1 MEHRLTVKYF
11 SGGRA
16 GGFLGSL
23 LVLACLLMSIALP
36 ARAAGLDYR
45 VELDVPKAYRD
56 LLEKNLDI
64 NRWHNN
70 PLLSTA
76 QLQSLYQAAPDD
88 IRKLLATE
96 GFYSPE
102 ITASIALQDKPVH
115 IRFVIVPGVPVQ
127 VEKFNLSLQGAVDQ
141 TPEVRDKL
149 LAQLRQARLLPAGS
163 VFRQAAWESAKR
175 DALKALLIERFPAA
189 RIVASQAVVNPQT
202 RRATLSL
209 VLDSGPAFSFG
220 ALHIS
225 GLQRYPGNIVE
236 RLNPIQPGTPY
247 SQAKLLEFQA
257 RLQDTGY
264 FRTVSVSAD
273 TDPAHTDNV
282 PVQVNVVENPSG
294 KLGFGIGVS
303 TDSGLRGQIEY
314 QDLNVMQ
321 HGWRFKSLV
330 KLETRQQ
337 SLNAE
342 LQLPRNEQGYLDSIN
357 AFHERTDI
365 EGENSVRNGAG
376 VKRRR
381 TKGRI
386 ETTLA
391 TQYQIEHQS
400 IAGAAA
406 NNLKAL
412 TLNYTWTYRNVN
424 NPLFPT
430 RGYVFSAELGG
441 ATRALL
447 SDQDFVRGYTRAVY
461 YQPIGQRDG
470 LILRGELGGVLATS
484 RNGIPSDFLFRTG
497 GDQSVRGYSYL
508 SLGVKQANAIVGGRY
523 LAVGSVEYDHWLTEH
538 WGAAVF
544 YDVGDAA
551 DSLPDLH
558 LVQGYGVGARW
569 KSPVGP
575 LNLDL
580 AYGQAVHAVRL
591 HFSIGVSF

>member
-1 MEHRLTVKYF
+1 
-11 SGGRA
+11 
-16 GGFLGSL
+16 L
-23 LVLACLLMSIALP
+23 LVLVGMLIGMALP
-36 ARAAGLDYR
+36 VFAAGLDYR
-45 VELDVPKAYRD
+45 VELDVPHAYRD

-70 PLLSTA
+70 PMLDTV
-76 QLQSLYQAAPDD
+76 QLQSLYQAAPDN
-88 IRKLLATE
+88 IRTLLATE
-96 GFYSPE
+96 GFYSPQ
-102 ITASIALQDKPVH
+102 ITASISLQDQPIQ
-115 IRFVIVPGVPVQ
+115 IRFVIAPGPPTQ
-127 VEKFNLSLQGAVDQ
+127 VAQLNLSLQGAVAQ
-141 TPEVRDKL
+141 TPEERDRL
-149 LAQLRQARLLPAGS
+149 LAQLRQAWQLPSGS

-175 DALKALLIERFPAA
+175 NALKTLLTGRFPAA
-189 RIVASQAVVNPQT
+189 RITSSQAVVNPQT
-202 RRATLSL
+202 RQAMLS
-209 VLDSGPAFSFG
+209 VTLDSGPAFSFG

-225 GLQRYPGNIVE
+225 GLQRYPASVVE
-236 RLNPIQPGTPY
+236 RLSPIQPGAAY

-273 TDPAHTDNV
+273 TDPAHPDNV
-282 PVQVNVVENPSG
+282 PVQVNVVENPSS

-321 HGWRFKSLV
+321 RGWRFKSLL
-330 KLETRQQ
+330 KLETSLQ
-337 SLNAE
+337 SLNTE
-342 LQLPRNEQGYLDSIN
+342 LQLPRNELGYQDSIN

-365 EGENSVRNGAG
+365 KGVTSVRTGSG
-376 VKRRR
+376 VKRTR

-391 TQYQIEHQS
+391 TQFQTEHLS
-400 IAGAAA
+400 IAGGGG
-406 NNLKAL
+406 NKLQAL
-412 TLNYTWTYRNVN
+412 TLNYIWTYHNVN

-430 RGYVFSAELGG
+430 RGYVFSAQLGG
-441 ATRALL
+441 AARALL

-461 YQPIGQRDG
+461 YLPLGQRDG

-484 RNGIPSDFLFRTG
+484 SNGIPSDFLFRTG
-497 GDQSVRGYSYL
+497 GDQSVRGYPYL
-508 SLGVKQANAIVGGRY
+508 SLGVKQADAVVGGRY

-551 DSLPDLH
+551 DTLPNLH

-575 LNLDL
+575 LHLDL
-580 AYGQAVHAVRL
+580 AYGQAVHALRV
-591 HFSIGVSF
+591 HFSVGVSF

>member
-1 MEHRLTVKYF
+1 M
-11 SGGRA
+11 
-16 GGFLGSL
+16 
-23 LVLACLLMSIALP
+23 LVCLLMSAAFP
-36 ARAAGLDYR
+36 VSAAGLDYR
-45 VELDVPKAYRD
+45 VELDVPKAYHD
-56 LLEKNLDI
+56 LLQNNLDI
-64 NRWHNN
+64 NRWHNTPALN
-70 PLLSTA
+70 AT
-76 QLQSLYQAAPDD
+76 QLQRLYQAAPDD

-96 GFYSPE
+96 GFYSPA
-102 ITASIALQDKPVH
+102 ITSSIALQDKPVQ
-115 IRFVIVPGVPVQ
+115 IRFVIVPGVPTQ
-127 VEKFNLSLQGAVDQ
+127 VEKIDLSLQGQVDQ
-141 TPEVRDKL
+141 TPPLRDKL
-149 LAQLRQARLLPAGS
+149 LKQLRQTWQLPAGS
-163 VFRQAAWESAKR
+163 VFRQAGWESAKR
-175 DALKALLIERFPAA
+175 DALKALLINRFPSAHIA
-189 RIVASQAVVNPQT
+189 SSQAVVNPQT
-202 RRATLSL
+202 RNATLNV

-220 ALHIS
+220 TLHIS
-225 GLQRYPGNIVE
+225 GLERYPREIVE
-236 RLNPIQPGTPY
+236 RLNPIQVGSPY
-247 SQAKLLEFQA
+247 SQIKLLELQA
-257 RLQDTGY
+257 RLQDTTY
-264 FRTVSVSAD
+264 FRSVSVSAD
-273 TDPAHTDNV
+273 TDPAHPENV

-314 QDLNVMQ
+314 QDLNILQ
-321 HGWRFKSLV
+321 RGWRFKSLL
-330 KLETRQQ
+330 KLETKQQ
-337 SLNAE
+337 SLKAE
-342 LQLPRNEQGYLDSIN
+342 LQLPRNDLGYLDSIN
-357 AFHERTDI
+357 VFHDRTDI
-365 EGENSVRNGAG
+365 EGEANVRSGAG
-376 VKRRR
+376 VKRMRS
-381 TKGRI
+381 KGRI

-391 TQYQIEHQS
+391 TQYQVEHQT
-400 IAGAAA
+400 IAGGAS

-412 TLNYTWTYRNVN
+412 TLNYIWTYRNVN
-424 NPLFPT
+424 NPIFPT
-430 RGYVFSAELGG
+430 RGYVFSAQLGG

-461 YQPIGQRDG
+461 YLPIGQRDG

-523 LAVGSVEYDHWLTEH
+523 LAVGSVEYDHWLTER

-551 DSLPDLH
+551 DTIPDLH

>member
-1 MEHRLTVKYF
+1 MIKLFRYRH
-11 SGGRA
+11 A
-16 GGFLGSL
+16 GGLPGIL
-23 LVLACLLMSIALP
+23 LVLVCLLISVTFP
-36 ARAAGLDYR
+36 AAAEGLDYR
-45 VELDVPKAYRD
+45 VELDVPKAYHD
-56 LLEKNLDI
+56 LLQNNLDI
-64 NRWHNN
+64 NRWHNTQALN
-70 PLLSTA
+70 AT
-76 QLQSLYQAAPDD
+76 QLHRLYQAAPDD

-102 ITASIALQDKPVH
+102 ITASIALQDKPIQ
-115 IRFVIVPGVPVQ
+115 IRFVIVPGLPTQ
-127 VEKFNLSLQGAVDQ
+127 VENIDLSLQGPVEQ
-141 TPEVRDKL
+141 MPQLRDKL
-149 LAQLRQARLLPAGS
+149 LTQLRQTWQLPVGS

-175 DALKALLIERFPAA
+175 DTLKALLINRFPSA
-189 RIVASQAVVNPQT
+189 RIASSQAVVNPQT
-202 RRATLSL
+202 RKVILNV

-220 ALHIS
+220 TLHIT
-225 GLQRYPGNIVE
+225 GLERYPSTIVE
-236 RLNPIQPGTPY
+236 RLNPIQAGSPY
-247 SQAKLLEFQA
+247 SQAKLLELQA
-257 RLQDTGY
+257 RLQDTTY
-264 FRTVSVSAD
+264 FRSVSVSAD
-273 TDPAHTDNV
+273 TDPAHPDNV
-282 PVQVNVVENPSG
+282 PVQVNVVENPSS

-314 QDLNVMQ
+314 QDLNIMQ
-321 HGWRFKSLV
+321 RGWRFKTLV
-330 KLETRQQ
+330 KLETKQQ
-337 SLNAE
+337 SLNTE
-342 LQLPRNEQGYLDSIN
+342 LQLPRNDLGYLDSIN

-365 EGENSVRNGAG
+365 EGENSVRSGAG

-381 TKGRI
+381 SKGRI

-391 TQYQIEHQS
+391 LQYQVEQQS
-400 IAGAAA
+400 ITGAAD

-412 TLNYTWTYRNVN
+412 TLNYIWTYRNVN
-424 NPLFPT
+424 NPMFPT
-430 RGYVFSAELGG
+430 RGYVFSAQLGG

-447 SDQDFVRGYTRAVY
+447 SDQDFVRGYTRGVY
-461 YQPIGQRDG
+461 YLPVGQRDG

-508 SLGVKQANAIVGGRY
+508 SLGVKQGNAIVGGRY
-523 LAVGSVEYDHWLTEH
+523 LAVGSVEYDHWLTER

-551 DSLPDLH
+551 DSIPDLH
-558 LVQGYGVGARW
+558 LVQGYGIGARW